1 MGGRT
6 RAAFAV
12 GTVIAF
18 GCAASAAFAKDLA
31 VPARFPTIARAMRAA
46 KLPQSGMYHLR
57 FQGGSNDARVLTVFK
72 ERFEDAVAQNAL
84 SSELVRDI
92 DDALGSN

>member
-1 MGGRT
+1 MT
-6 RAAFAV
+6 PEEV
-12 GTVIAF
+12 
-18 GCAASAAFAKDLA
+18 
-31 VPARFPTIARAMRAA
+31 RFFNLVQNYAGPKYPYRLLDITFI
-46 KLPQSGMYHLR
+46 PQSGMYHLR